1 MLEKEWEKACLHFL
15 TCINGVGAVT
25 IGKLIE
31 YYGNASDVFGL
42 KEEALFRDPVM
53 SEKQKVE
60 FKRLKRSWIPEREWV
75 KLKEKGIR
83 IVDCMDQEYPENL
96 KNIPDRPYLLYYK
109 GKLPSEMMPSV
120 AIIGARMCSEYGK
133 EVAWEYSAELARQG
147 IQIISG
153 MASGIDGIAQRSALE
168 HGGKSFGILGCGV
181 DVCYPA
187 SNRPLYERLQKNG
200 GILSEFIPGEQP
212 EAGHFPMRNRIIS
225 GLADVLLV
233 IEAKEKSGTRI
244 TVNMA
249 LEQGREIFA
258 VPGRI
263 TDKLSRGCHLMIRDG
278 AGMALSVEE
287 VAEAAWQAWE
297 RSHAAE
303 CERSTKNKKR
313 LEAEIE
319 EKTEEKTENQKDRRK
334 EAGIPISEEQRDK
347 QKLLRWMAEKSM
359 TVDEIL
365 DCFHE
370 SESVNQAEPMDI
382 ATLQS
387 ILTELVMEGRIGCQ
401 GGCYS
406 KKMERKLD
414 NKEMNN

>member
-15 TCINGVGAVT
+15 ACINGVGAVT

-31 YYGNASDVFGL
+31 YYGSASDVFEL
-42 KEEALFRDPVM
+42 KEEALLRDPVL
-53 SEKQKVE
+53 SEKQKMA
-60 FKRLKRSWIPEREWV
+60 FRRLKRSWIPEREWE

-83 IVDCMDQEYPENL
+83 IADCMDQEYPENL
-96 KNIPDRPYLLYYK
+96 KNIPDKPYLLYYK
-109 GKLPSEMMPSV
+109 GKLPSGQMPGV

-133 EVAWEYSAELARQG
+133 GVAWEYSAGLVRQG

-168 HGGKSFGILGCGV
+168 HEGRSFGVLGCGV
-181 DVCYPA
+181 DVCYPS
-187 SNRPLYERLQKNG
+187 SNRLLYEKLQKNG
-200 GILSEFIPGEQP
+200 GILSEFVPGEQP

-263 TDKLSRGCHLMIRDG
+263 TDELSRGCHLMIRDG

-303 CERSTKNKKR
+303 CNSCLKIKKQKEANTKERMEK
-313 LEAEIE
+313 
-319 EKTEEKTENQKDRRK
+319 KTEERTVNRIDV
-334 EAGIPISEEQRDK
+334 
-347 QKLLRWMAEKSM
+347 KLLQWLAERSM
-359 TVDEIL
+359 TADEIL

-370 SESVNQAEPMDI
+370 SESADQKESMDI
-382 ATLQS
+382 ATMQS

-401 GGCYS
+401 GGYYS
-406 KKMERKLD
+406 KKW
-414 NKEMNN
+414 KENRITKK

>member
-15 TCINGVGAVT
+15 ACINGVGSVT

-31 YYGNASDVFGL
+31 YYGSASDVFEL
-42 KEEALFRDPVM
+42 KEEALLRDPVL
-53 SEKQKVE
+53 SEKQKMA
-60 FKRLKRSWIPEREWV
+60 FRRLKRSWIPEREWE

-83 IVDCMDQEYPENL
+83 IADCMDQEYPENL
-96 KNIPDRPYLLYYK
+96 KNIPDKPYLLYYK
-109 GKLPSEMMPSV
+109 GKLPSGQMPGV

-133 EVAWEYSAELARQG
+133 EVAWEYSAGLARQG

-168 HGGKSFGILGCGV
+168 HEGKSFGVLGCGV

-187 SNRPLYERLQKNG
+187 SNRPLYEKLQKNG
-200 GILSEFIPGEQP
+200 GILSEFVPGEQP

-263 TDKLSRGCHLMIRDG
+263 TDELSRGCHLMIRDG

-297 RSHAAE
+297 RSHAGKYV
-303 CERSTKNKKR
+303 RDIKNKKQI
-313 LEAEIE
+313 EMEIKEDIE
-319 EKTEEKTENQKDRRK
+319 EAKTENQKGSKK
-334 EAGIPISEEQRDK
+334 EAGMQVTNEQWEQ
-347 QKLLRWMAEKSM
+347 QKLLRWLAERSM
-359 TVDEIL
+359 TADEIL
-365 DCFHE
+365 DCYHE
-370 SESVNQAEPMDI
+370 SESGNQEVPMDI
-382 ATLQS
+382 ATLHS
-387 ILTELVMEGRIGCQ
+387 ILTELVVEGRLGCQ

-406 KKMERKLD
+406 KK
-414 NKEMNN
+414 